1 MSGGELEGSARI
13 ESLGSEYGT
22 EVGSSIEMSG
32 GYVGSYVVISIGYG
46 DGNDEE
52 SPLGDALGPGYG
64 TS

>member
-22 EVGSSIEMSG
+22 EVGSSIDISG
-32 GYVGSYVVISIGYG
+32 GYVGYYVVISICYG
-46 DGNDEE
+46 DGNEEE
-52 SPLGDALGPGYG
+52 SLLGDALGPGYG